1 MSNTKSTDTDQI
13 VLQLLAKVEEKKKQ
27 IGNAE
32 RPSWNTNCSFGFD
45 PNNNDRINIQVV
57 RDLEVLVGIHAFLSH
72 RYESYLNSLKS
83 LGITEREAP
92 FKYLGFSYENQ
103 SSNRA
108 TDVFVETAG
117 ITKFEKGEYDA
128 LRKRLA
134 EFDKQFVREMISFDR
149 NNIKTGDMI
158 KQALAE
164 ATKVKSGAVSTA
176 TVEEHKEDIAEINV
190 SNTEKAIASETES
203 FTSST

>member
-83 LGITEREAP
+83 LGITEKEAP
-92 FKYLGFSYENQ
+92 FKYLGFSYENWA
-103 SSNRA
+103 SDIHTRLN
-108 TDVFVETAG
+108 G
-117 ITKFEKGEYDA
+117 
-128 LRKRLA
+128 LRIKAKRDELA
-134 EFDKQFVREMISFDR
+134 S
-149 NNIKTGDMI
+149 
-158 KQALAE
+158 LE
-164 ATKVKSGAVSTA
+164 ARVNGLVSPEQRRQIELQKL
-176 TVEEHKEDIAEINV
+176 VAEIG
-190 SNTEKAIASETES
+190 
-203 FTSST
+203 